1 MQRLNNWD
9 KSRTYTVASDPAV
22 KGLVFVRRFLFCW
35 DSVGGEG
42 GTIMVQPEYCP
53 HYMDSYLL
61 RLVLSRGN
69 ISPLGWAEL
78 RQIRSNAN

>member
-1 MQRLNNWD
+1 M
-9 KSRTYTVASDPAV
+9 SGFCPSYSIVASDPAV

-61 RLVLSRGN
+61 RLELSKG
-69 ISPLGWAEL
+69 IFPH
-78 RQIRSNAN
+78 